1 MHLQQ
6 PYTAHVFCVM
16 TGAATKKKGRC
27 EGEGEGEE
35 EEEWWSTA
43 GGGAAVS
50 ELFPLMQHSVS

>member
-1 MHLQQ
+1 
-6 PYTAHVFCVM
+6 M